1 MSFTSLVR
9 IDDLLSDDDR
19 KAFVTFKGCMESKI
33 ASARRGTSERPFDQ
47 LIWFNEFEKSLSASA
62 KDTFVASCLR
72 ILSMRQ
78 YFPERDALA
87 RVAYKESNAPTYDV
101 SPALGFRS

>member
-9 IDDLLSDDDR
+9 TDDLFSDDDR

-33 ASARRGTSERPFDQ
+33 SSTRRRTLERLFDQ
-47 LIWFNEFEKSLSASA
+47 LFWSNEVEKLRTGST
-62 KDTFVASCLR
+62 KDTYVASKSR

-78 YFPERDALA
+78 YLPERDALA
-87 RVAYKESNAPTYDV
+87 RVA
-101 SPALGFRS
+101 